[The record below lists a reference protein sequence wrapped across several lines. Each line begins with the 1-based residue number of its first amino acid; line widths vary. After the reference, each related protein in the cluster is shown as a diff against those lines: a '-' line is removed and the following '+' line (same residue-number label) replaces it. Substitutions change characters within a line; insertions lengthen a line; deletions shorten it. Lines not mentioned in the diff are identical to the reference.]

1 MFRFRAILTGCPS
14 GCWLDQGRTAQGF
27 PSFALAREAGS
38 SAVAPTQAVLSLTLK
53 GYNAGARSQAQ
64 STKDRK
70 LSVGRSDNTQ
80 PIGKRNPSRFHARE
94 ATHGRGL
101 VSHLYSGSQP
111 ACVCKLRWSR
121 RIITALYDHPL
132 GCAVCFNR
140 ITSLTL
146 IVYDTRLSCQE

>member
-14 GCWLDQGRTAQGF
+14 GCWLDQGRTAQGS

-53 GYNAGARSQAQ
+53 GYNPQARSQGLI
-64 STKDRK
+64 TKDRK

-101 VSHLYSGSQP
+101 FRKSRARSSG
-111 ACVCKLRWSR
+111 VSR
-121 RIITALYDHPL
+121 RRDSLPCRA

-146 IVYDTRLSCQE
+146 IVYDTVPSCQQ